1 MASKVTL
8 IIGHDWEF
16 ILTGS
21 FCLLNTGISY
31 QGVESTFREASIED
45 TLYLSRLGGS
55 PKPCSQKGR
64 ELGPIQVTLDV
75 SVLTS

>member
-1 MASKVTL
+1 MLTVLGKSTYLPLVLPGAIAGKITL

-31 QGVESTFREASIED
+31 QGVESTFREASID
-45 TLYLSRLGGS
+45 NT
-55 PKPCSQKGR
+55 
-64 ELGPIQVTLDV
+64 
-75 SVLTS
+75 